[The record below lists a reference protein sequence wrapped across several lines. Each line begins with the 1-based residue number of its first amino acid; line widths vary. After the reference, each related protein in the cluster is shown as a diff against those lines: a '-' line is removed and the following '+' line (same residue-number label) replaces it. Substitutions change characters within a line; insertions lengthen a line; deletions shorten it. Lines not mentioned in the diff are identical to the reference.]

1 MNDMT
6 RFWRI
11 PTPRP
16 ERPLRTA
23 ITRGFLGRCP
33 ACGRGRL
40 FRSYLKVVNTCKIC
54 GEDLSHQR
62 ADDAPAYLTLL
73 IVAHGVG
80 AGILLVRRA
89 LAAFIASLGGR
100 LLAHGDRG
108 REPHH
113 LASRQGRRRRPAMG
127 LGDARVRGRRRPDV
141 TEAARPDRAK
151 SARALRPRDAAT
163 LILVERPER
172 GGARVLMGKRHAG
185 HRFMPGKF
193 VFPGGRVEP
202 EDRRMAAAGAL
213 DPDVEAKLN
222 VRVRRPSPHF
232 ARALALA
239 AIRETFEETG
249 LAIGV
254 PDYGAPENPPPGA
267 WTRFAATGV
276 TPALDVIDFLARAI
290 TPPGRPRRFD
300 ARFLIAD
307 ATCVARRVEGA
318 VHPEAELVELVW
330 TPLNEALNLDL
341 PEITRAALADLTQAL
356 DGGLDKR
363 RPRPFYRQLR
373 GKRLR
378 EQL

>member
-1 MNDMT
+1 MN
-6 RFWRI
+6 
-11 PTPRP
+11 
-16 ERPLRTA
+16 
-23 ITRGFLGRCP
+23 
-33 ACGRGRL
+33 
-40 FRSYLKVVNTCKIC
+40 
-54 GEDLSHQR
+54 
-62 ADDAPAYLTLL
+62 
-73 IVAHGVG
+73 
-80 AGILLVRRA
+80 
-89 LAAFIASLGGR
+89 
-100 LLAHGDRG
+100 
-108 REPHH
+108 
-113 LASRQGRRRRPAMG
+113 
-127 LGDARVRGRRRPDV
+127 
-141 TEAARPDRAK
+141 EAAKSDRP
-151 SARALRPRDAAT
+151 LRPRDAAT
-163 LILVERPER
+163 LILVERSER

-213 DPDVEAKLN
+213 DAHVEAKLN
-222 VRVRRPSPHF
+222 ARVRRPSPGF

-249 LAIGV
+249 LAIGI

-276 TPALDVIDFLARAI
+276 YPALDPIDFLARAI
-290 TPPGRPRRFD
+290 TPPGRTRRFD

-307 ATCVARRVEGA
+307 ASCVAKRVDGA
-318 VHPEAELVELVW
+318 VHADAELVELVW

-341 PEITRAALADLTQAL
+341 PDITRAALADLAQAL